1 VRRERRIL
9 YVLLLAALTLVGGLA
24 SPAGAHPMS
33 TSAVLLDVGDDD
45 VEGEVQLPI
54 DRLSIAVHRDLTPA
68 SVLGADRTFLGDY
81 TAEHVTA
88 VGADGTP
95 WTVALGTPKVR
106 TIDGTAHL
114 VYPLEIRP
122 PDGRVT
128 DFDLRYDVIVE
139 ELLTHRVIVTVRYDF
154 DRGILKTDDAETL
167 GVLDWDTGSLNVP
180 AGQGSWLRGFVTTV
194 GLGTEHVGEGAD
206 HLLFLLMLLVP
217 APLVAAGGRW
227 HAAGPSR
234 RRGIIRAV
242 HVVSAFAAGHS
253 LTLVLAAAGLIHVPS
268 RPVETLIAFSIAVSA
283 IHAIR
288 PLVAKG
294 EVLIASGFGL
304 VHGLA
309 FASLIGD
316 LGLDRGSLVT
326 TLLGFNLGIELT
338 QLLVVALMMP
348 SLLALARTA
357 LYPALRLTMASV
369 GLLFSVSW
377 MLERTTLIASDPFEG
392 VQTWLVEHPL
402 PVAALF
408 AVLAVVA
415 SRVAPVGR
423 RSGPLSLPARPD
435 PDVRRGVNTLTYEAS
450 EHSPPSART
459 PP

>member
-1 VRRERRIL
+1 MRR
-9 YVLLLAALTLVGGLA
+9 LLPALLIAVFLLVGGVA

-33 TSAVLLDVGDDD
+33 TSAVLLDVQEDR

-54 DRLSIAVHRDLTPA
+54 DRLAVAVHRDLTPD
-68 SVLGADRTFLGDY
+68 SVLGADRAFLRSY
-81 TAEHVTA
+81 TAEHIA
-88 VGADGTP
+88 AAADGTS
-95 WTVALGTPKVR
+95 WTVTLGTPSVR
-106 TIDGTAHL
+106 TIDAVAHL

-154 DRGILKTDDAETL
+154 DRGILKAADAETL
-167 GVLDWDTGSLNVP
+167 GVVDWNNKSLKVP
-180 AGQGSWLRGFVTTV
+180 AGEGSWLKGFAATA
-194 GLGTEHVGEGAD
+194 GLGIEHVGEGAD
-206 HLLFLLMLLVP
+206 HLLFLLMLLIP

-227 HAAGPSR
+227 RAAGASGR
-234 RRGIIRAV
+234 RSIVRVV
-242 HVVSAFAAGHS
+242 HVVSAFAVGHS
-253 LTLVLAAAGLIHVPS
+253 LTLALAAAGVVHVPS

-283 IHAIR
+283 LHAVR
-288 PLVAKG
+288 PLVARG

-316 LGLDRGSLVT
+316 LGLRRGSLVT

-348 SLLALARTA
+348 SLLVLARTA
-357 LYPALRLTMASV
+357 VYPAFRIGVALV

-377 MLERTTLIASDPFEG
+377 MLERAGLTSSDPFEG
-392 VQTWLVEHPL
+392 VQTSLVGHPL
-402 PVAALF
+402 LVAASV
-408 AVLAVVA
+408 AVLAAVA
-415 SRVAPVGR
+415 WGRAPRAPSEATGRSAPTEGGDDRPAVSDGEHRV
-423 RSGPLSLPARPD
+423 PAD
-435 PDVRRGVNTLTYEAS
+435 AG
-450 EHSPPSART
+450 
-459 PP
+459 